1 MFRTFWHRKGIMTME
16 IIDYGNEE
24 VQLPES
30 ITKKI
35 NNCFSIFNNVVN
47 REEIIKVFKAEI
59 NLANKYRR
67 STESDLIN
75 KITNKVDKIVFE
87 DREAF
92 KRTLREKW
100 KTFIENELDKMEP
113 SAISTRDSEKRQQLT
128 GYFITKLTEALNESK
143 KKLKEMLYSKR
154 NNKCVSRYYSKTN

>member
-1 MFRTFWHRKGIMTME
+1 MSRPFWHRKGIMTME

-24 VQLPES
+24 VQLPEN

-59 NLANKYRR
+59 YLATKHGRII
-67 STESDLIN
+67 ESDIIN
-75 KITNKVDKIVFE
+75 KITNKVDEIVFE

-92 KRTLREKW
+92 KRTLRKKW
-100 KTFIENELDKMEP
+100 KIFIENELDKMEP

-143 KKLKEMLYSKR
+143 KKLEEMLYSKR
-154 NNKCVSRYYSKTN
+154 SIKLYST